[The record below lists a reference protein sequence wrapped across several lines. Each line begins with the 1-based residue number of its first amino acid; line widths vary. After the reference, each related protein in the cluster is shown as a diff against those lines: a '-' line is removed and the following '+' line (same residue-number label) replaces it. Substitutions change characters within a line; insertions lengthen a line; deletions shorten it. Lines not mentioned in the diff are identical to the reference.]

1 MSEQTLPKLLA
12 DLREADDE
20 RLRLPRDGQAYQQAA
35 RRVDHIA
42 RAVWAAAAEGLGD
55 DGEVGARGAQD
66 L

>member
-12 DLREADDE
+12 DLRAADDE

-35 RRVDHIA
+35 KRVDHLA
-42 RAVWAAAAEGLGD
+42 RAVWEAAGD
-55 DGEVGARGAQD
+55 APPEDGEVAATGRQD